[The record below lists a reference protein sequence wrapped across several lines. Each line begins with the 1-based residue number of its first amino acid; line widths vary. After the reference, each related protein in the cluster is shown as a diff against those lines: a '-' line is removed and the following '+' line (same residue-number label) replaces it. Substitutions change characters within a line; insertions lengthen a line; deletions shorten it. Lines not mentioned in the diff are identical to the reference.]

1 MNLIDTFDI
10 KNKDIITIV
19 GAGGKTSLMFSASS
33 LLRKDYK
40 VLLTTTTNIYVPSEK
55 FYDKMIMLSEM
66 KNNDYNN
73 LIEKSNNG
81 VYVIGNKI
89 VNNVES
95 NKSKIKGLS
104 FEVLDK
110 ITPYFDIVIIEGDGS
125 KEKPLKGWKDLEPV
139 VYNKTTKTIGVVDIK
154 TIGLNINE
162 DNIHRLDEFL
172 KIINDKESQKVKVKH
187 LKSVILDKNGLFKFS
202 GGEKI
207 LFINKTE
214 NIKDKRNATLL
225 INKVKYENSSYINKF
240 IYGSILKNEFL
251 FNNSETI

>member
-1 MNLIDTFDI
+1 MNLIDAFDI
-10 KNKDIITIV
+10 KNKDVITIV
-19 GAGGKTSLMFSASS
+19 GAGGKTSLMFSAST
-33 LLRKDYK
+33 LLRKKYK
-40 VLLTTTTNIYVPSEK
+40 VLVTTTTNIYVPSEK
-55 FYDKMIMLSEM
+55 FYDKMIMLSEI
-66 KNNDYNN
+66 KDEDYKK

-89 VNNVES
+89 VNKEAS

-104 FEVLDK
+104 VEVLDK

-162 DNIHRLDEFL
+162 NNIHRLDEFL

-187 LKSVILDKNGLFKFS
+187 LKNLILNKSGLFKFS
-202 GGEKI
+202 KGKKF
-207 LFINKTE
+207 LFINKAE
-214 NIKDKRNATLL
+214 NIEDKKNVVLL
-225 INKVKYENSSYINKF
+225 TNKIKYENASYINKF
-240 IYGSILKNEFL
+240 IYGSILQNEFL
-251 FNNSETI
+251 D